1 MAANEPLVSSEY
13 PGQHAGA
20 DAPQQVAAEAP
31 VTKTRRRLFTKYVV
45 LFVAVVCIALLS
57 NGIFDVFF
65 YYQEHKASLIRIQRE
80 QAEAAAAKIGQ
91 FIKEI
96 ESQLGWTTQL
106 PWSAG
111 SIEQRRFDALR
122 LLRQV
127 PAITELAQLDATG
140 KERLRVSR
148 LAMDVVASGAD
159 LSSDPKFAEAVARKV
174 YYGPVYFRRESEPY
188 MTLAIAGTRRDAG
201 VSVAEVNLK
210 LIWDVVSQIKVGE
223 RGHAYVVDAQ
233 GRLIAHPD
241 ISLVLRNT
249 DMSKLAQV
257 RAARA
262 ATSGAGASGDNPAE
276 TVQEAENIEGKKVL
290 TAYAPVA
297 PLGWLMFV
305 ELPAEEA
312 YAPLYAAL
320 KRLGF
325 VLLGALG
332 FAVLAGMFLAGRMV
346 GPIQVLQT
354 GAARIG
360 QGDLSQRIA
369 IKTGDERE
377 ALANQFNDMAGQ
389 LQESYAG
396 LEKKVEQRT
405 YELRESLEQQTAT
418 SEVLR
423 VISSSPGDLKPIFE
437 TMLAN
442 ATRLCEAKFGTLVL
456 REGDAFRGVATHG
469 VPTPYADWHEREPLI
484 ELRDHPHI
492 PLAVLA
498 QSKQVVHIADL
509 TKQQAYTERDPRI
522 VALAESGGARSL
534 LAVPMLK
541 EGELIG
547 AIVIYRTEVRP
558 FSEKQIDLVSNFASQ
573 AVIAIENVRLLTEL
587 RERTDELG
595 QSVEELR
602 ALGEVSQAVNSTLDL
617 QTVLSTIVAKAVQ
630 LSDTDAGSIYV
641 HDEAQQEFQ
650 LQANYGMS
658 DDLIAALKDHHT
670 DISGAVAG
678 AAKQGEPVQ
687 VPDMQAEPHV
697 PANEIMLQAGY
708 RARLLVPLM
717 RFSEVM
723 GALVV
728 RRKAPGEF
736 SKNTIDLLRTFAAQ
750 SVLAIQNARL
760 FQEIEEKSRQLELA
774 SQHKSQF
781 VASMSHELRTPLN
794 AIIGLT
800 EMMVTNAARF
810 GTEKAA
816 EPLKRVHRA
825 GQHLLGL
832 INQVLDLSKIEAGK
846 LELNPESVNLAPLID
861 EVIGTARQLAQQ
873 NKNNLVVEAQE
884 KLGALTVDPMR
895 LRQILLNLLSNACK
909 FTTQGEVKLRVR
921 KVADGRNW
929 VEFAVAD
936 TGIGMTAEQQG
947 KLFEEFTQA
956 DSSTARRYGGTG
968 LGLAITRK
976 LARMMGGD
984 VTVASE
990 PGKGSVFSVRLPA
1003 GPEPVAK
1010 AATNGGRPPSNDC
1023 VLVVDDDAT
1032 ARELIADQLKA
1043 EGFSVATAAGGL
1055 EGLKLAK
1062 DLRPIAITLD
1072 VMMPD
1077 LDGWSVLAA
1086 LRQDPELAEIPV
1098 IMITILDE
1106 HRRGVA
1112 LGAAG
1117 YLTKPIDRERLHRVV
1132 SRFRAPARPTRILL
1146 VEDDADQRQRLRGW
1160 LKDEQWAVQE
1170 AANGREALALLK
1182 DPKPDVIL
1190 LDLMMPEMDGFAVVA
1205 ALQKE
1210 PRWRDIAVIVITSR
1224 DLDAKDRERLNS
1236 GVQSVLVKE
1245 TFRPT
1250 ELVARIRQLVQ
1261 SRPQVGSEMEAAS

>member
-1 MAANEPLVSSEY
+1 M
-13 PGQHAGA
+13 
-20 DAPQQVAAEAP
+20 
-31 VTKTRRRLFTKYVV
+31 
-45 LFVAVVCIALLS
+45 
-57 NGIFDVFF
+57 
-65 YYQEHKASLIRIQRE
+65 
-80 QAEAAAAKIGQ
+80 
-91 FIKEI
+91 
-96 ESQLGWTTQL
+96 
-106 PWSAG
+106 
-111 SIEQRRFDALR
+111 
-122 LLRQV
+122 
-127 PAITELAQLDATG
+127 
-140 KERLRVSR
+140 VSR
-148 LAMDVVASGAD
+148 
-159 LSSDPKFAEAVARKV
+159 
-174 YYGPVYFRRESEPY
+174 
-188 MTLAIAGTRRDAG
+188 I
-201 VSVAEVNLK
+201 
-210 LIWDVVSQIKVGE
+210 
-223 RGHAYVVDAQ
+223 
-233 GRLIAHPD
+233 
-241 ISLVLRNT
+241 
-249 DMSKLAQV
+249 
-257 RAARA
+257 
-262 ATSGAGASGDNPAE
+262 DNAPE
-276 TVQEAENIEGKKVL
+276 TVQEAKNIEGREVL
-290 TAYAPVA
+290 TAYARVA

-320 KRLGF
+320 QRLAF

-346 GPIQVLQT
+346 GPIQALQT
-354 GAARIG
+354 GAVRIG
-360 QGDLSQRIA
+360 RGDLSQRIA
-369 IKTGDERE
+369 IKTGDELE
-377 ALANQFNDMAGQ
+377 ALADQFNDMAGQ

-405 YELRESLEQQTAT
+405 HELSEALEQQTAT
-418 SEVLR
+418 SEVLG
-423 VISSSPGDLKPIFE
+423 VISRSSGDLAPVFE
-437 TMLAN
+437 TILAN
-442 ATRLCEAKFGTLVL
+442 ATRICEAEFGTMFLY
-456 REGDAFRGVATHG
+456 EGGAFRVVAQKDA
-469 VPTPYADWHEREPLI
+469 PRAYIERWSSEPVLVVA
-484 ELRDHPHI
+484 DHPSVPLARLAKTREVQHI
-492 PLAVLA
+492 PNVALE
-498 QSKQVVHIADL
+498 
-509 TKQQAYTERDPRI
+509 QAYIERDPPF
-522 VALAESGGARSL
+522 VGLVDLAGARTL
-534 LAVPMLK
+534 IAVPMLK
-541 EGELIG
+541 ESELIG
-547 AIVIYRTEVRP
+547 AIAIFRQEVRP
-558 FSEKQIDLVSNFASQ
+558 FTDKQIDLVTNFASQ

-587 RERTDELG
+587 RARTDELG

-617 QTVLSTIVAKAVQ
+617 KTVLDTIVAKATQ
-630 LSDTDAGSIYV
+630 LSGTETGAIYV
-641 HDEAQQEFQ
+641 RDTTDEFA
-650 LQANYGMS
+650 LRATYGMS
-658 DDLIAALKDHHT
+658 EDLIAAINDHHVGISEAVREAT
-670 DISGAVAG
+670 D
-678 AAKQGEPVQ
+678 QREPVQ
-687 VPDMQAEPHV
+687 VADLRDEPPS
-697 PANEIMLQAGY
+697 PAQEIMLRAGY
-708 RARLLVPLM
+708 RSRLVVPLIGAD
-717 RFSEVM
+717 EVV

-728 RRKAPGEF
+728 RRRQPGEF
-736 SKNTIDLLRTFAAQ
+736 SKSTIDLLQTFAAQ
-750 SVLAIQNARL
+750 SVLAIQNANL
-760 FQEIEEKSRQLELA
+760 FTEVEEKGRQLELA

-861 EVIGTARQLAQQ
+861 EVVGTARQLAQQ

-909 FTTQGEVKLRVR
+909 FTTQGEVALRVR
-921 KVADGRNW
+921 KVVDGRNW

-936 TGIGMTAEQQG
+936 TGIGMTAEQQA

-990 PGKGSVFSVRLPA
+990 PGKGSVFTVRLPGRA
-1003 GPEPVAK
+1003 EP
-1010 AATNGGRPPSNDC
+1010 AARSTINGGRPPSNDC

-1043 EGFSVATAAGGL
+1043 EGFSVATATGGL

-1086 LRQDPELAEIPV
+1086 LRQDADLAEIPV
-1098 IMITILDE
+1098 IMVTILDE

-1117 YLTKPIDRERLHRVV
+1117 YLTKPIDRERLHRMV
-1132 SRFRAPARPTRILL
+1132 SRFRAPAPPTRILL
-1146 VEDDADQRQRLRGW
+1146 VEDDKDQRERLRGW
-1160 LKDEQWAVQE
+1160 LEGEQWAVQE
-1170 AANGREALALLK
+1170 SANGREALTRLQAHR
-1182 DPKPDVIL
+1182 PDVIL

-1210 PRWRDIAVIVITSR
+1210 PRWRDIPVIVITAR

-1245 TFRPT
+1245 TFRPG
-1250 ELVARIRQLVQ
+1250 ELVERIRQLVQ
-1261 SRPQVGSEMEAAS
+1261 SKPVVSSGMEAAS

>member
-1 MAANEPLVSSEY
+1 MRMPDFLNGLRASTRPGAA
-13 PGQHAGA
+13 AA
-20 DAPQQVAAEAP
+20 TDAPQQAAAEAP
-31 VTKTRRRLFTKYVV
+31 VTKTRRRLFTKYVA
-45 LFVAVVCIALLS
+45 LFVAVVCIALVS
-57 NGIFDVFF
+57 NGVFDVLF

-159 LSSDPKFAEAVARKV
+159 LSNDPKFTEAVARKV

-262 ATSGAGASGDNPAE
+262 SASGGEDAAASP
-276 TVQEAENIEGKKVL
+276 VQESENIEGRKVL
-290 TAYAPVA
+290 TAYARVA

-325 VLLGALG
+325 VLLAALCI
-332 FAVLAGMFLAGRMV
+332 AVLAGMFLAGRMV
-346 GPIQVLQT
+346 GPIQALRT
-354 GAARIG
+354 GAARLG
-360 QGDLSQRIA
+360 GGDLSQRIA
-369 IKTGDERE
+369 VKTGDELE
-377 ALANQFNDMAGQ
+377 ALADQFNAMAGQ

-396 LEKKVEQRT
+396 LEKKVEERT
-405 YELRESLEQQTAT
+405 HEL
-418 SEVLR
+418 
-423 VISSSPGDLKPIFE
+423 E
-437 TMLAN
+437 T
-442 ATRLCEAKFGTLVL
+442 RS
-456 REGDAFRGVATHG
+456 
-469 VPTPYADWHEREPLI
+469 HE
-484 ELRDHPHI
+484 
-492 PLAVLA
+492 LA
-498 QSKQVVHIADL
+498 QSV
-509 TKQQAYTERDPRI
+509 
-522 VALAESGGARSL
+522 G
-534 LAVPMLK
+534 
-541 EGELIG
+541 
-547 AIVIYRTEVRP
+547 
-558 FSEKQIDLVSNFASQ
+558 
-573 AVIAIENVRLLTEL
+573 
-587 RERTDELG
+587 
-595 QSVEELR
+595 ELR
-602 ALGEVSQAVNSTLDL
+602 ALGEVTQAVNSTLDL
-617 QTVLSTIVAKAVQ
+617 ATVLSTIVAKAVE
-630 LSDTDAGSIYV
+630 LSGTEAGSIYV
-641 HDEAQQEFQ
+641 VDPTTQVLQ
-650 LQANYGMS
+650 LRASHGMS
-658 DDLIAALKDHHT
+658 EELIAELNQQGIDLSEKTIAD
-670 DISGAVAG
+670 A
-678 AAKQGEPVQ
+678 AAKRAPVQ
-687 VPDMQAEPHV
+687 VADLKDAAPSSV
-697 PANEIMLQAGY
+697 LSILLRAGF
-708 RARLLVPLM
+708 RALLVVPLLAPEGLIGM
-717 RFSEVM
+717 
-723 GALVV
+723 LVV

-736 SKNTIDLLRTFAAQ
+736 PQHTVDLLQTFAAQ
-750 SVLAIQNARL
+750 SVLAIQNANL
-760 FQEIEEKSRQLELA
+760 FTEVEEKSRQLELA

-800 EMMVTNAARF
+800 EMMVSNAPRF

-816 EPLKRVHRA
+816 EPLRRVHRA
-825 GQHLLGL
+825 GTHLLGL

-846 LELNPESVNLAPLID
+846 LELSPETVNLAPLLED
-861 EVIGTARQLAQQ
+861 VIGTARQLAEQ
-873 NKNNLVVEAQE
+873 NKNRLVLEAQE
-884 KLGALTVDPMR
+884 NLGQLTVDPMR

-909 FTTQGEVKLRVR
+909 FTKQGEVALRVKR
-921 KVADGRNW
+921 VVDGRNW
-929 VEFAVAD
+929 IEIAVAD
-936 TGIGMTAEQQG
+936 TGIGMTPEQQA

-956 DSSTARRYGGTG
+956 DSSTARQYGGTG

-990 PGKGSVFSVRLPA
+990 PGNGSVFTVRLPA
-1003 GPEPVAK
+1003 SADSQARSSPGSD
-1010 AATNGGRPPSNDC
+1010 GRRAPTAGC
-1023 VLVVDDDAT
+1023 VLVIDDDAT
-1032 ARELIADQLKA
+1032 ARELIADHLKA
-1043 EGFSVATAAGGL
+1043 EGFSVVTAAGGV
-1055 EGLKLAK
+1055 EGLRLAK
-1062 DLRPIAITLD
+1062 ELRPTAITLD

-1098 IMITILDE
+1098 IMITIVDE
-1106 HRRGVA
+1106 HRCGIA

-1117 YLTKPIDRERLHRVV
+1117 YLTKPIDRERLHRLVT
-1132 SRFRAPARPTRILL
+1132 RFRAPVPPTRVLL
-1146 VEDDADQRQRLRGW
+1146 VEDDAVQRERMRGW
-1160 LKDEQWAVQE
+1160 LEGPQWAVRE
-1170 AANGREALALLK
+1170 AADGREALDRLQQG
-1182 DPKPDVIL
+1182 KPDVIL

-1210 PRWRDIAVIVITSR
+1210 AAWRDIPVIVITSL
-1224 DLDAKDRERLNS
+1224 DLDAKDRERLNA
-1236 GVQSVLVKE
+1236 GVQFVLVKE
-1245 TFRPT
+1245 RFQPAD
-1250 ELVARIRQLVQ
+1250 LVERIRRLVH
-1261 SRPQVGSEMEAAS
+1261 SKPPALSGMEAAS